1 MKIIGIYTRNGM
13 ADYPEDLLQ
22 LIQHIRQSGFTPAL
36 HQYLAGQIR
45 KKTGESVLEDAI
57 LFKGYKDLPPDM
69 KLLIS
74 YGGDG
79 TMLRAATLV
88 RDSGV
93 PILGV
98 NAGRLGF
105 LAHVPRQE
113 AMQALDKFISGKY
126 DIEARSLLT
135 VDTFPQKTKIA
146 GLNFALN
153 EVTVTR
159 KNTTSMIKVEAYV
172 NDEFLSHYWA
182 DGLIVST
189 PTGSTGYSLSCGGP
203 ILMPGSGNFV
213 LTAIAPH
220 NLTVRPLVIPD
231 DSVVKLIPHGREKE
245 FLLSMDSRV
254 FSLPSGTEII
264 VKKASFKL
272 NLVRI
277 EPYTFIR
284 VLRQKLFW
292 GFDNRNQ

>member
-1 MKIIGIYTRNGM
+1 MKIIGIYTRNGLT
-13 ADYPEDLLQ
+13 DYPEDLLQ
-22 LIQHIRQSGFTPAL
+22 LIQHIRQSGYKPAL
-36 HQYLAGQIR
+36 HNHLADQIR
-45 KKTGESVLEDAI
+45 KKAGEAI
-57 LFKGYKDLPPDM
+57 LEGVLLFTGYKDIPREM
-69 KLLIS
+69 KLLVS

-79 TMLRAATLV
+79 TMLRAAMLV
-88 RDSGV
+88 RDSGIPV
-93 PILGV
+93 LGI

-105 LAHVPRQE
+105 LAHVPRHDGI
-113 AMQALDKFISGKY
+113 QALNRFLAGQY
-126 DIEARSLLT
+126 ETEARTLLT
-135 VDTFPQKTKIA
+135 VDTFPQKNKVA

-159 KNTTSMIKVEAYV
+159 KNTTSMIQVEAYL

-231 DSVVKLIPHGREKE
+231 DSEVKLIPYGREKE

-254 FSLPSGTEII
+254 YSLPFGTEIT
-264 VKKASFKL
+264 VRKAGFKI

-277 EPYTFIR
+277 EPYTFIHT
-284 VLRQKLFW
+284 LRQKLFW
-292 GFDNRNQ
+292 GFDNRN